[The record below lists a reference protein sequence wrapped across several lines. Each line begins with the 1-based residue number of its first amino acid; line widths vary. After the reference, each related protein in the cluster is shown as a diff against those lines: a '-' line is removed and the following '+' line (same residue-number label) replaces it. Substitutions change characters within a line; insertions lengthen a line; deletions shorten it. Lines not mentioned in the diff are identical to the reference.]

1 MGIGVSLGLV
11 GAFWTSQVLAA
22 SKAKVASPKVIASYS
37 CEDAQ
42 YSVGIQV
49 FGDEVSTVHWK
60 VVNKSTLVSAKYTA
74 IILGSSAQAFGASSI
89 GSDIDVD
96 GVNNTAILT
105 IAGVDSNLTC
115 QSQK

>member
-1 MGIGVSLGLV
+1 MGIGVSLGLMC
-11 GAFWTSQVLAA
+11 AFWTSQVLAGT
-22 SKAKVASPKVIASYS
+22 KAKAAPPKVIASYS

-49 FGDEVSTVHWK
+49 FNDEISTVHWK
-60 VVNKSTLVSAKYTA
+60 VVSKATQASAKYTA

-89 GSDIDVD
+89 GSDIDFD